1 MMNAMIEFM
10 KSLLRLPK
18 GWVVWVGILFSVNL
32 AGVFFLP
39 RVEAIVV
46 LVGLMLGGLF
56 QTAIFS
62 SQGFVRLLG
71 LGHVFWIPMVAWL
84 LTRFDIAAPQGPF
97 ETWMAIVVVL
107 DSLSL
112 LIDIADVARYWLG
125 DREPQL

>member
-1 MMNAMIEFM
+1 MSAMIEFM

-18 GWVVWVGILFSVNL
+18 GWVIWVGILFSVNL

-62 SQGFVRLLG
+62 SKGFVRLLG
-71 LGHVFWIPMVAWL
+71 LGHIFWIPMVAWL
-84 LTRFDIAAPQGPF
+84 LTRFDIAAPQGSF
-97 ETWMAIVVVL
+97 ETWMTAVVVF

-125 DREPQL
+125 DRKPQV

>member
-1 MMNAMIEFM
+1 MSAMIEFI

-18 GWVVWVGILFSVNL
+18 GWVIWVGILFSVNL

-62 SQGFVRLLG
+62 SKGFVRLLG
-71 LGHVFWIPMVAWL
+71 LGHIFWIPMVAWL
-84 LTRFDIAAPQGPF
+84 LTRFDIAAPQGSF
-97 ETWMAIVVVL
+97 ETWMTAVVVF

-125 DREPQL
+125 DRKPQV

>member
-1 MMNAMIEFM
+1 MSAMIEFM
-10 KSLLRLPK
+10 KSLLRLPR
-18 GWVVWVGILFSVNL
+18 GWVIWVGILFSVNL

-62 SQGFVRLLG
+62 SKGFVRLLG
-71 LGHVFWIPMVAWL
+71 LGHIFWIPMVAWL
-84 LTRFDIAAPQGPF
+84 LTRFDIAAPQGSF
-97 ETWMAIVVVL
+97 ETWMTAVVVF

-112 LIDIADVARYWLG
+112 LIDIADVGRYWLG
-125 DREPQL
+125 DRDPQV

>member
-1 MMNAMIEFM
+1 MSAMIEFM

-18 GWVVWVGILFSVNL
+18 GWVIWVGILFSVNL

-62 SQGFVRLLG
+62 SKGFVRLLG

-84 LTRFDIAAPQGPF
+84 LTRFDIATPQGSF
-97 ETWMAIVVVL
+97 ETWMTAVVVF

-125 DREPQL
+125 DRRPQL